1 VSPSKPT
8 GLLPTLLQRPQLPIG
23 FWGLLILTASVRL
36 VAIGRPLL
44 GNFAAKNVV
53 YAMIARNWATGR
65 ASLWQPTLDCLR
77 GGTRSL
83 HLLEWP
89 ASAYLTAWLWRM
101 FGGSLDIWG
110 RAVSVGF
117 SVAAVAVLFLLVRRR
132 HGRTAALAAGY
143 VLALSPVAI
152 VVGQSFMLETS
163 LVFFTLAAVYCVD
176 RWLAAG
182 SRGLSRFSRRG
193 VGCIAGP
200 PFRREEGTF
209 PFSANA
215 WLTLAGVAL
224 ALLLLTKIY
233 MLVLWLPLAVMVL
246 GKGDS
251 GLSRRERLV
260 GMVVLG
266 AAAAPA
272 AVWYGYAMRISAAD
286 HPLSASVFYSLRDSA
301 GAHFPPHP
309 LLFTP
314 DFYRQVFDDL
324 STVVLTPVA
333 FMLPLVG
340 LLDRSWR
347 RWAAWLAAMAILMFA
362 LPRKFYEMNYYYM
375 VVLPPLCIL
384 AGLGWR
390 RIVRRLRPGRVAVAA
405 VLLLG
410 LAASFRYA
418 AKPAWVTPEEDRHVL
433 AAARAVQSLA
443 AEDEPV
449 VTMHG
454 TAIDLLYYC
463 DRPGWAVS
471 PDAED
476 LESQLSEYRRQGAHY
491 LVATGPAARGLPSL
505 ANLPAAVRGDG
516 FAVYRLVGS
525 E

>member
-1 VSPSKPT
+1 
-8 GLLPTLLQRPQLPIG
+8 
-23 FWGLLILTASVRL
+23 
-36 VAIGRPLL
+36 
-44 GNFAAKNVV
+44 
-53 YAMIARNWATGR
+53 MIARNWAMGR
-65 ASLWQPTLDCLR
+65 ASLWHPTLDCLR
-77 GGTRSL
+77 GGSRSL
-83 HLLEWP
+83 HLVEWP
-89 ASAYLTAWLWRM
+89 ASAYLTAWLWQT
-101 FGGSLDIWG
+101 FGGSLDVWG

-132 HGRTAALAAGY
+132 HGQTAALAAGY

-163 LVFFTLAAVYCVD
+163 LVFFTLATVYCVD
-176 RWLAAG
+176 RW
-182 SRGLSRFSRRG
+182 GLSRFSRRDESC
-193 VGCIAGP
+193 VADSRV
-200 PFRREEGTF
+200 RRENGTV
-209 PFSANA
+209 PFFAIG
-215 WLTLAGVAL
+215 WLLLAGIAL

-233 MLVLWLPLAVMVL
+233 MLVLLLPLAVML
-246 GKGDS
+246 FGKGDG
-251 GLSRRERLV
+251 GLSRRERLL
-260 GMVVLG
+260 GTLVLG
-266 AAAAPA
+266 AAIAPA
-272 AVWYGYAMRISAAD
+272 VIWYGDAMRISAPD
-286 HPLSASVFYSLRDSA
+286 HPLSARVFYSVRDSA

-347 RWAAWLAAMAILMFA
+347 RYAAWLAAMAILMVA
-362 LPRKFYEMNYYYM
+362 LPRKFYEMNYYY
-375 VVLPPLCIL
+375 VVILPPLCIL

-410 LAASFRYA
+410 LAASLRYA

-471 PDAED
+471 PEADDLDA
-476 LESQLSEYRRQGAHY
+476 QLSEYRRLGARY
-491 LVATGPAARGLPSL
+491 LVATGPASRGVPALAKLP
-505 ANLPAAVRGDG
+505 PAVQGDG
-516 FAVYRLVGS
+516 FTVYRLVRS